1 MIGGPETVLV
11 LVNKIGSAFYGPIL
25 ATFWLGILTRKAS
38 QPGAITGLG
47 AGVTMNVFI
56 WQFFGKAVSWL
67 WWNPIGFFTS
77 FIVGYGISLAF
88 PERWPKDGEGLRKGP
103 EKRGLSPVYYL
114 ALTGAF
120 GGILLVCW
128 LLERGLTG
136 AP

>member
-25 ATFWLGILTRKAS
+25 ATFWLGILTKKAS

-47 AGVTMNVFI
+47 TGVAMNIFM

-77 FIVGYGISLAF
+77 FIVGYGVSLAF
-88 PERWPKDGEGLRKGP
+88 SKKRPEVSEGLQQSPGKP
-103 EKRGLSPVYYL
+103 GLPLIYYL
-114 ALTGAF
+114 ALTGVF

-128 LLERGLTG
+128 LIERVLTG